1 VPNKLSL
8 HITSSRGA
16 IFRECMFEFWLDCQW
31 SAWSRYIDSGLKC
44 LQIFSVIRPA
54 FKFSSFIYGVTYML
68 GVKFFMVKCMVI
80 VMLSWSG
87 NVEISQMGKMN
98 ISTLHWPFDIEKN
111 MCKISGHINHTRK
124 TEIPYTATVV
134 SHYIC
139 VRCIFH

>member
-1 VPNKLSL
+1 
-8 HITSSRGA
+8 
-16 IFRECMFEFWLDCQW
+16 
-31 SAWSRYIDSGLKC
+31 
-44 LQIFSVIRPA
+44 
-54 FKFSSFIYGVTYML
+54 
-68 GVKFFMVKCMVI
+68 MVKCMVI